1 MMNSKNITLEEF
13 KKKHGYLIDGVWYPR
28 VTSIVD
34 IKSKPALY
42 YFYAAAENFNEAQNK
57 KREAAY
63 EGTIVHEILEAIV
76 RGKEIIVPPEY
87 IGFKKG
93 FENFL
98 KNYSLITKADWI
110 EKRIKHSNY
119 RYSGTFD
126 ILAEIDG
133 VFSLIDIKTA
143 TEIYDD
149 YRLQTS
155 AYFYALNE
163 EPILLDKNRN
173 IKIVLPKSIEK
184 RYILRINQI
193 QICELCGAKKIL
205 RKMGDK
211 IKGGDENCQHK
222 FGEIKDEWEF
232 KEFDNPEEDF
242 KGFLAC
248 KELWEWEYR
257 EKLKEL
263 GYL

>member
-1 MMNSKNITLEEF
+1 MKKDMSLEEF
-13 KKKHGYLIDGVWYPR
+13 KKRHGYIINGVWYPR

-42 YFYAAAENFNEAQNK
+42 YFYAAQENFEVAQEK
-57 KREAAY
+57 KSKAAQ

-76 RGKEIIVPPEY
+76 GGREIIVPPEY
-87 IGFKKG
+87 IGFKNG

-98 KNYSLITKADWI
+98 KEHSFFSKQDWI

-126 ILAEIDG
+126 ILAEVDG
-133 VFSLIDIKTA
+133 VFSLVDIKTA
-143 TEIYDD
+143 LEIYDD
-149 YRLQTS
+149 YRLQTA

-163 EPILLDKNRN
+163 EPFLLDKSGK
-173 IKIVLPKSIEK
+173 KIVLPKYVEK

-193 QICELCGAKKIL
+193 QVCEICGAKKYL
-205 RKMGDK
+205 RSMGDK
-211 IKGGDENCQHK
+211 IKEGDPNCEHK
-222 FGEIKDEWEF
+222 FGEITYEWEL
-232 KEFDNPEEDF
+232 KEFENPEEDF

-248 KELWEWEYR
+248 KDLWEWEYR
-257 EKLKEL
+257 DYLKEI

>member
-1 MMNSKNITLEEF
+1 MLNSKTLTSDEF
-13 KKKHGYLIDGVWYPR
+13 KKRHGYLVDGIWYPR

-42 YFYAAAENFNEAQNK
+42 YFYAAAENFTDAQNK
-57 KREAAY
+57 KRKAAY

-76 RGKEIIVPPEY
+76 RGKEIIVPPEF

-93 FENFL
+93 FESFL
-98 KNYSLITKADWI
+98 KNYSLITRAEWI

-126 ILAEIDG
+126 ILAEVNG

-143 TEIYDD
+143 AEIYDD
-149 YRLQTS
+149 YRLQTA
-155 AYFYALNE
+155 AYYYALNE
-163 EPILLDKNRN
+163 EPVLIDNSK
-173 IKIVLPKSIEK
+173 KIVLPKLIEK
-184 RYILRINQI
+184 RFILRLNQI
-193 QICELCGAKKIL
+193 QVCELCGAKKII
-205 RKMGDK
+205 RRMGDK
-211 IKGGDENCQHK
+211 IKGGEDFCQHQ
-222 FGEIKDEWEF
+222 FGEIIEEWEF

-248 KELWEWEYR
+248 KELWEWEHR
-257 EKLKEL
+257 EKLKEI

>member
-1 MMNSKNITLEEF
+1 MFNKNLNIEEF

-28 VTSIVD
+28 VTSIVE

-42 YFYAAAENFNEAQNK
+42 YFYAAAENFASAENK
-57 KREAAY
+57 KKEAAY

-76 RGKEIIVPPEY
+76 RGKEIVVPYEY

-98 KNYSLITKADWI
+98 KNYNLITKAEWI
-110 EKRIKHSNY
+110 EKRIKHSHY

-126 ILAEIDG
+126 ILAEING

-143 TEIYDD
+143 AEIYDD

-155 AYFYALNE
+155 AYFFALND
-163 EPILLDKNRN
+163 EPILLDKNR
-173 IKIVLPKSIEK
+173 KIFLPKPVEK

-193 QICELCGAKKIL
+193 QECELCGLKKII

-211 IKGGDENCQHK
+211 TKGGDENCPHR

-242 KGFLAC
+242 RGFLAC
-248 KELWEWEYR
+248 KELWEWEHR
-257 EKLKEL
+257 DKLKEI
-263 GYL
+263 GYF